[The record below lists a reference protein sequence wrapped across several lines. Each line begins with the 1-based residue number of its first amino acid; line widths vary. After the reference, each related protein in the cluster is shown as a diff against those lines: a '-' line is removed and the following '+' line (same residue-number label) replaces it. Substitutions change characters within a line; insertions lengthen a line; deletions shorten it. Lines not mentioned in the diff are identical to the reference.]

1 VNGRA
6 TGVSR
11 QGNSVHNCL
20 VTRALAVLLAPIVLV
35 QGNRL
40 RRSIPRMP
48 PASPRSGGSRAP
60 DAVRLLVL
68 GDSSAVG
75 TGVEQMQDALAG
87 QLARRMS
94 QPVAWRVVGENGLRS
109 DEVRSQQLASA
120 LEQPADLIVLLVGW
134 NDALQLRSAGAF
146 GDDLA
151 ALLDALRTRNPT
163 ARIAAVATP
172 RFGEFAVYPQPLRAA
187 LGAQVAGLTR
197 AAARVCAARGIPLV
211 PGFDGVNV
219 ARDRFHPDATGYAE
233 LAAGVASALKLD

>member
-6 TGVSR
+6 TGASR

-35 QGNRL
+35 QGSRL

-87 QLARRMS
+87 QLAKRITR
-94 QPVAWRVVGENGLRS
+94 PVAWRVVGENGLRS
-109 DEVRSQQLASA
+109 DEVRSEFLPAA
-120 LEQPADLIVLLVGW
+120 LDEPADVIVVLVGW
-134 NDALQLRSAGAF
+134 NDALQLRSSRVFAREQGAI
-146 GDDLA
+146 
-151 ALLDALRTRNPT
+151 LDALRSRNPA

-187 LGAQVAGLTR
+187 LGAVVAGLTR
-197 AAARVCAARGIPLV
+197 AAERVCAARDIPLI
-211 PGFDGVNV
+211 PGFDGVHV